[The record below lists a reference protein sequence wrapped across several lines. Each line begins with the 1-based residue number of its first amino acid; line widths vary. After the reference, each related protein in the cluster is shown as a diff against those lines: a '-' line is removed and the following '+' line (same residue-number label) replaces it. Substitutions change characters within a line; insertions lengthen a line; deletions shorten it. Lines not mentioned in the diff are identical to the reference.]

1 MFDWPPQ
8 WLILFFFFC
17 DSIQNLPHTETCTT
31 QRPTPGYCHVSVAL
45 LFNLKIQG
53 LTQCVTVCHSVP
65 QCATVCHPPTIK
77 LRIKRT
83 EQHFTQFNPAG
94 QLLHCSAVF
103 RAICSDPSHTHQC
116 SSVLQC
122 NVALLFQYVHAL
134 WDFVT
139 HSPARCVEHY
149 RLF

>member
-1 MFDWPPQ
+1 MTP
-8 WLILFFFFC
+8 
-17 DSIQNLPHTETCTT
+17 SKNLPHTETCTT
-31 QRPTPGYCHVSVAL
+31 QRPTPGYCHVSAAL

-65 QCATVCHPPTIK
+65 PSNHQAAHKENRTALYPVQPCRAAFTLQC
-77 LRIKRT
+77 
-83 EQHFTQFNPAG
+83 
-94 QLLHCSAVF
+94 SF